1 MNPSKKKSG
10 IHIVS
15 ISIKGKMR
23 KNHRKS
29 IIDMKVNKTF
39 YSAKEMTR
47 SIFEWEE
54 VHSLDCPK

>member
-1 MNPSKKKSG
+1 
-10 IHIVS
+10 
-15 ISIKGKMR
+15 MR
-23 KNHRKS
+23 NNHRKS